1 MSLLGI
7 CRTVSGSRV
16 SWRAGRVEAGK
27 TTGRGQGKSPC
38 PDQRKPL
45 AWLAFSRAWRSVARI
60 LPGFCERFQR
70 FDMHGAIC
78 APIGAPA

>member
-1 MSLLGI
+1 MSLFGI
-7 CRTVSGSRV
+7 CRMVSGSRV

-45 AWLAFSRAWRSVARI
+45 AWLAFSRAWRSVAGM

-70 FDMHGAIC
+70 IDMHGAIC

>member
-16 SWRAGRVEAGK
+16 SWRAKRGE
-27 TTGRGQGKSPC
+27 TGNDRLRGQGKSPC

-45 AWLAFSRAWRSVARI
+45 AWLVFSRAWRSVAGM
-60 LPGFCERFQR
+60 LPGFYKRFQR
-70 FDMHGAIC
+70 FRMHGAIC

>member
-1 MSLLGI
+1 MSLFGI
-7 CRTVSGSRV
+7 CRMVSGSCV
-16 SWRAGRVEAGK
+16 SWRAWRVEAGK

-45 AWLAFSRAWRSVARI
+45 AWLVFPWAWRAVAGM

-70 FDMHGAIC
+70 FDMHGANS

>member
-7 CRTVSGSRV
+7 CRMISGSRV
-16 SWRAGRVEAGK
+16 SWRAGRGKAGK

-45 AWLAFSRAWRSVARI
+45 AWLVFSRAWWSVAGM

-70 FDMHGAIC
+70 FLMHGVIC